1 MAVVRGSRQALLKRA
16 KASPRYSTS
25 ARTTGNHRGRA
36 IGASRGTIPAS
47 AWPVGREDMNR

>member
-25 ARTTGNHRGRA
+25 ARTTGNHRGSA
-36 IGASRGTIPAS
+36 SGASRGTIPAS